1 MEKRTIKER
10 LAVIEISHQKLSIRK
25 QCKLLDLNRS
35 GFYYKPKAENDENL
49 RIMEIMDKTYL
60 ENPTYGALRMQ
71 DELLEH
77 GLKANIK
84 RVRRLMRLMGLEAIY
99 PKKNLSKLGK
109 AKYIYPYLLRNLTID
124 HPNQV
129 WAIDITY
136 IPMKRGFMHL
146 TAIIDV
152 FSRYIVG
159 WKLSNTLDKE
169 NQTELVN
176 ECIATH
182 GTPKII
188 NSDQG
193 SQFTSKHWVET
204 LKENHIQI
212 SMDGK
217 GRAIDNVY
225 IERFFRT
232 IKQDYIYLNPPND
245 GLELYKGI
253 KKFMNKYNHRRHQ
266 GINREKPYEKYKNAA

>member
-10 LAVIEISHQKLSIRK
+10 LAAVETSHQKLSIRK

-35 GFYYKPKAENDENL
+35 GFYYKPKAESDENL

-109 AKYIYPYLLRNLTID
+109 AKYIYPYLLRDVTID

-136 IPMKRGFMHL
+136 IPMKRGFMYL

-152 FSRYIVG
+152 FSRYIIG

-176 ECIATH
+176 ECIARH

-245 GLELYKGI
+245 GLELYEGI
-253 KKFMNKYNHRRHQ
+253 KNFMHKYNHRRHQ